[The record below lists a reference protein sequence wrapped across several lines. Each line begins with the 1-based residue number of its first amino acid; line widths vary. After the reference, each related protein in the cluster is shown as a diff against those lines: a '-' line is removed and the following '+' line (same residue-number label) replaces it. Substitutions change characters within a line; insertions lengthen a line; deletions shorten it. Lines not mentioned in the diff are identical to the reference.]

1 MWGLSILQIY
11 ATNLIQ
17 NQNSLFE
24 KYQVYSCM
32 KIIFTKCDVT
42 QDI

>member
-1 MWGLSILQIY
+1 MWVLSILQIY

-17 NQNSLFE
+17 NQKSLFE

-32 KIIFTKCDVT
+32 KIIFIKCDGK

>member
-1 MWGLSILQIY
+1 MWVLSILQIY
-11 ATNLIQ
+11 ATNLIH

-32 KIIFTKCDVT
+32 KIIFTKCDVK

>member
-1 MWGLSILQIY
+1 MWVLSILQIY

-17 NQNSLFE
+17 NQKSLFE

-32 KIIFTKCDVT
+32 KIIFTKCDGK

>member
-1 MWGLSILQIY
+1 MCVLSILQIY
-11 ATNLIQ
+11 ATNLI
-17 NQNSLFE
+17 QNSLFE

-32 KIIFTKCDVT
+32 KIIFTKCDVK